1 MDNKDNIISILNA
14 INEIKADAKKL
25 NDRELLEEIYNNQI
39 DENFHSGE
47 IKKQIYLSRL
57 QMPKRK
63 YMMII

>member
-1 MDNKDNIISILNA
+1 MNNKQSNA

-47 IKKQIYLSRL
+47 IKKQIYLSTI
-57 QMPKRK
+57 
-63 YMMII
+63 MIAVVLSVVLIEFYK

>member
-1 MDNKDNIISILNA
+1 MNSKQSNA

-47 IKKQIYLSRL
+47 IKKQIYLSTI
-57 QMPKRK
+57 
-63 YMMII
+63 MIAVVLSIVLIEFYK

>member
-1 MDNKDNIISILNA
+1 MNNKQSNA

-47 IKKQIYLSRL
+47 IKKQIYLSTI
-57 QMPKRK
+57 
-63 YMMII
+63 MIAVVLSVVLIGFYK